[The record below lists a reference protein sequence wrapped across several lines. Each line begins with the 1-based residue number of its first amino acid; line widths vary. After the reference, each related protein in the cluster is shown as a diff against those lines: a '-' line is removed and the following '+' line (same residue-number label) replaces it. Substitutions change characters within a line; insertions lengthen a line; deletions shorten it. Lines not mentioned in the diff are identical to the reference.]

1 MTNPP
6 APGLPRQSD
15 HFNGLSLH
23 YYRLFSRLAPED
35 GELIWISGALA
46 VQSVLDG
53 HSCLSLSH
61 HAGRP
66 LLATA
71 GEDQDESSGY
81 RLPKADDWQTALRAS
96 HLVGPPEGETALVLG
111 QGRLYLRRYF
121 GYETRLARE
130 IQRRAALAG
139 HPPERVAGP
148 LAGLFPVP
156 GDETDWQ
163 MVAAAIAAMK
173 RLCLIS
179 GGPGT
184 GKTHTVLRIIQL
196 LRRLAG
202 DKRPRIALAA
212 PTGKAAS
219 RLQEA
224 MRLADEEEGLTA
236 NTIHRLLGTIRHSPY
251 FRHHR
256 EHRLPLDVLIVDE
269 VSMVDL
275 ALMTKLV
282 EAMPD
287 EGRLILLGDQDQ
299 LSSVEAGRV
308 LADLCGE
315 DQGYSPEF
323 AAQLEIAT
331 GIRIQDSGFSMQ
343 ESKDKPQKRNPLGDC
358 RAHLRKS
365 YRFKAGGGIG
375 RLAAA
380 VLAGNAE
387 LAMNCLAAGEETRVC
402 PPAAVGWGRRT
413 DEKRL
418 ATRLLEA
425 YSPLLAAQKP
435 ETALRA
441 LGTFQVLC
449 SHRQGPYGTLTV
461 NRWFTE
467 TLARQGRIRLTGESE
482 WHPGRPVIVTGNHYD
497 LRLFNGDLGV
507 ALADDAGELK
517 VYFPSP
523 GGGLRAISP
532 GRMPA
537 HETAFALTV
546 HKSQGSEFDEVLL
559 LLPEQPSPLVSRELI
574 YTAITRARRRFE
586 LWGGAETIASGVR
599 ARIERHTGLSEQLMT
614 EKRCGASWG

>member
-1 MTNPP
+1 MTKIP
-6 APGLPRQSD
+6 APGHPDHSD
-15 HFNGLSLH
+15 HFDGLSRH

-61 HAGRP
+61 YAERP
-66 LLATA
+66 LLAAA
-71 GEDQDESSGY
+71 GEGQDESPGY
-81 RLPKADDWQTALRAS
+81 RLPGAGNWQAALMAS
-96 HLVGPPEGETALVLG
+96 RLVGPPEGETALVLD

-121 GYETRLARE
+121 DYEARLAGE
-130 IQRRAALAG
+130 IRRRAALAG
-139 HPPERVAGP
+139 HPPERVTGP
-148 LAGLFPVP
+148 LAELFPAP

-184 GKTHTVLRIIQL
+184 GKTHTVIRIIKL

-202 DKRPRIALAA
+202 EERPRIALAA

-224 MRLADEEEGLTA
+224 MRLSGAEEGLTA
-236 NTIHRLLGTIRHSPY
+236 QTIHRLLGTIRHSPY

-331 GIRIQDSGFSMQ
+331 GAWVPGSGLGTQAHQDNRR
-343 ESKDKPQKRNPLGDC
+343 ERNPLGDC
-358 RAHLRKS
+358 LARLRKS
-365 YRFKAGGGIG
+365 YRFESGGGIG

-380 VLAGNAE
+380 VLAGDAE
-387 LAMNCLAAGEETRVC
+387 LATNCLAAGGETGIS

-413 DEKRL
+413 DEERL
-418 ATRLLEA
+418 AARLIKA
-425 YSPLLAAQKP
+425 YAPLLAAQKP
-435 ETALRA
+435 ETALQA

-449 SHRQGPYGTLTV
+449 SHRQGPCGTLTV
-461 NRWFTE
+461 NRWLTE
-467 TLARQGRIRLTGESE
+467 TLARRGLIRLTGDSE

-586 LWGGAETIASGVR
+586 LWGGAETVVCGVR
-599 ARIERHTGLSEQLMT
+599 ARSERHTGLSARLMT
-614 EKRCGASWG
+614 GNT